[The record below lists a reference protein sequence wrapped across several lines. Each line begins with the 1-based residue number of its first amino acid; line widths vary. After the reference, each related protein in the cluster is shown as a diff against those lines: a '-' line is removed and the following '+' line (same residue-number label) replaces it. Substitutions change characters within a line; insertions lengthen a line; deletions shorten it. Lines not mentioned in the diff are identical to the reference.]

1 MEELSFFFPFVE
13 PLTLVME
20 GLSKFEACLVS
31 EPSSSK
37 GIYLKTSLGASLED
51 KKVEP
56 RLNLSL
62 LWNWYGLEK
71 KKSLKNIEEFSSARF
86 IYNIYLY
93 GK

>member
-62 LWNWYGLEK
+62 LWN
-71 KKSLKNIEEFSSARF
+71 
-86 IYNIYLY
+86 
-93 GK
+93 